1 MPATPPAPPEKFAPG
16 IEALIDE
23 AIAHYKVPLAPM
35 SNAAASLDTN
45 PTEPS
50 PEDTS
55 VAPDVSGSPSK
66 RPCEEKSEKVSK
78 KPRCFTMLNDKEVRH
93 LRDSSAFMSLKDEF
107 MTCDMESYLAYLA
120 AKSQSNRNQP
130 LDTHMYTEI
139 FRKMAAVVSFM
150 ETLDNINSNSD
161 A

>member
-1 MPATPPAPPEKFAPG
+1 
-16 IEALIDE
+16 
-23 AIAHYKVPLAPM
+23 M
-35 SNAAASLDTN
+35 SNAAASFDTN

-78 KPRCFTMLNDKEVRH
+78 KPSCFTMLNGKEVRH
-93 LRDSSAFMSLKDEF
+93 LRDSSAFMTLKDEF
-107 MTCDMESYLAYLA
+107 MTCDMESYLSYLA
-120 AKSQSNRNQP
+120 AKSQSIRNQP

-139 FRKMAAVVSFM
+139 FRKMATVVSFM
-150 ETLDNINSNSD
+150 ETLDNISAAQMPSLPCKS